1 MLGLLQEDI
10 GIEVSDAGNAE
21 LSIDWGDDDVTS
33 AASAADTGAA
43 GDGIARGK
51 DALSVLDNPTTRFQ
65 FIDELSTVGKK
76 FGLLVWI
83 HSIKSREGIMIF
95 QASRDKKCKKFCLCH
110 LKVRHL
116 TIG

>member
-1 MLGLLQEDI
+1 MLGSLQEDI

-33 AASAADTGAA
+33 AALAADTEAT

-65 FIDELSTVGKK
+65 FIDELSEVGKK

-83 HSIKSREGIMIF
+83 HRIKLREVIMIF
-95 QASRDKKCKKFCLCH
+95 QASRDK
-110 LKVRHL
+110 
-116 TIG
+116 